1 MDSDNFG
8 FHKYILLQMEGI
20 IMNVK
25 IIGVGA
31 AGNKAAI
38 KAVEERVVR
47 EDDII
52 LMNTTLQD
60 IPMMYK
66 GRSLLFGPKNF
77 GGGCGKERNRSK
89 EFICKCFEESDGSDT
104 FGQTIQR
111 LLSPDDLVVIVTS
124 TEGGTGSGSAP
135 LLASYISEVIG
146 VRPQLIAFTGTE
158 DDLRGLQNTLDFFKD
173 CSEYCSNCII
183 QAISNK
189 KFMEEAGNNKLKAEQ
204 LANTDFVSR
213 IKVLQGSMLHE
224 STQNIDAM
232 DHMKLVTTAGYM
244 SIASVTSQE
253 AIEDVA
259 QFNELCKKMFSS
271 SKSLSTGSD
280 RCVRLGIILTIS
292 EEDKDS
298 IDWGFTNIK
307 NQFAEI
313 GEVFLHVQP
322 SIDETR
328 QIICVMCGM
337 EMPIKFVN
345 ATYEKFKAR
354 MSKSAKQTNFAST
367 MASIDTNNSLF
378 DFDKPATAVPK
389 VSNSAFLQRIKNTE
403 TSKNPNDNNPLGNY

>member
-1 MDSDNFG
+1 
-8 FHKYILLQMEGI
+8 
-20 IMNVK
+20 MNVK
-25 IIGVGA
+25 IIGIGA

-38 KAVEERVVR
+38 KALEERVV
-47 EDDII
+47 EENDII

-60 IPMMYK
+60 IPTMYK
-66 GRSLLFGPKNF
+66 GRSLLFGPTNF

-89 EFICKCFEESDGSDT
+89 EFICRCFEESDGSDT

-111 LLSPDDLVVIVTS
+111 FLSPNDLVVIVTS

-135 LLASYISEVIG
+135 LFASYVNEVIG
-146 VRPQLIAFTGTE
+146 IRPQLIAFTGTE

-173 CSEYCSNCII
+173 CSEYCSECVI

-189 KFMEEAGNNKLKAEQ
+189 RFMTEAGNNKLKAEQ
-204 LANTDFVSR
+204 MANTDFVNR

-224 STQNIDAM
+224 SSQNIDSM
-232 DHMKLVTTAGYM
+232 DHMKLVTTSGYM
-244 SIASVTSQE
+244 SIDSVTSQE
-253 AIEDVA
+253 AIESTS
-259 QFNELCKKMFSS
+259 QFNELCEKMFST

-292 EEDKDS
+292 EEDKDN
-298 IDWGFTNIK
+298 IDWDFSYIK

-313 GEVFLHVQP
+313 GEIFLHVQP
-322 SIDETR
+322 SLDETR
-328 QIICVMCGM
+328 QFICIMCGM

-354 MSKSAKQTNFAST
+354 MAKSAKQTNFAST
-367 MASIDTNNSLF
+367 MASIDTSNSLF
-378 DFDKPATAVPK
+378 DFDKPATVASK
-389 VSNSAFLQRIKNTE
+389 VSNSAFLAKVKHTE
-403 TSKNPNDNNPLGNY
+403 TNKTPNDNNPLGNY